1 MKTHCFNQYISK
13 IEFMEC
19 NLARTNRFLYK
30 VKIGE
35 HTIPQITANHMF
47 LSILDPLCQMTVIEG
62 DFNYSIDSM
71 EDCFNGNM

>member
-1 MKTHCFNQYISK
+1 
-13 IEFMEC
+13 MEC

-35 HTIPQITANHMF
+35 TYNTTNYHKSRV
-47 LSILDPLCQMTVIEG
+47 LSILDPLWRMTVIEG

-71 EDCFNGNM
+71 EECFNRDM